1 MEVRIMKIIIEI
13 ETDNQNVSKIRK
25 QLNESLENTMFNI
38 IKKDV
43 EDTIEKSHFTSD
55 YFKSCKVT
63 MCK

>member
-1 MEVRIMKIIIEI
+1 MKIIIEI
-13 ETDNQNVSKIRK
+13 ETDNQNVSKIRE